1 MCMCLQ
7 SFSIRAINN
16 LDVKILHVRPS
27 QWKSFPSSNL
37 VHKDRYQPLQM
48 LDHLFLI
55 LQSFG
60 FFVYYVLDYVKQKDQ
75 TNSFSIVQSQ
85 IDQFQESNLWGHANL
100 RF

>member
-1 MCMCLQ
+1 MYDPPNGNPFHPLT
-7 SFSIRAINN
+7 SPT
-16 LDVKILHVRPS
+16 KY
-27 QWKSFPSSNL
+27 
-37 VHKDRYQPLQM
+37 RYQPLQM

-75 TNSFSIVQSQ
+75 TNSFSIVHSQ
-85 IDQFQESNLWGHANL
+85 IDQFQESHLGDHANL